1 MEGGREDKRC
11 MGEVWLHVFLSTSR
25 VRGGVFIHPTT
36 RGKTN
41 MQYPELCRDLIYN
54 CNEKRRDSTQKQNGK
69 QGFKKSHRW
78 GEILTDLD
86 EWKNL
91 KTSEKAKNIQQKPG
105 HGFKT
110 WSWFQKPSIWISE
123 SFFCFDLIWKFSNL
137 KLKTEGIHPNQQN
150 ISVMMSNHQ
159 IFRKSDHRQVW
170 TQTMEPFKIDA
181 ERLLRRLERNV
192 PHKPVTEL
200 SRGGGVLLTVYST
213 SRSIWRP

>member
-110 WSWFQKPSIWISE
+110 WSWFQKPTIWISE
-123 SFFCFDLIWKFSNL
+123 SFGFTFLFWFEKFQIWNW
-137 KLKTEGIHPNQQN
+137 KLKEFIQIIK
-150 ISVMMSNHQ
+150 ISQSWCQ
-159 IFRKSDHRQVW
+159 TIRSSESLTIGRYEPRQW
-170 TQTMEPFKIDA
+170 S
-181 ERLLRRLERNV
+181 RL
-192 PHKPVTEL
+192 K
-200 SRGGGVLLTVYST
+200 
-213 SRSIWRP
+213 